1 MSEKTSLEKF
11 VYKGNPATLGQRF
24 ENWLEL
30 FDLAVLLNGVKDGQR
45 KGYLL
50 LNIGE
55 ELLTIYRAKRKDENE
70 DYETIRTMLS
80 AHLKPNRVVFTEVM
94 VFRRAKRFEGESAT
108 EFATR
113 LRGLAKY
120 CEFKD
125 IDTEILQQ
133 FIVGIDRPEVERKC
147 VITENLSLV
156 KAIEIA
162 TSLENLDANV
172 KGLHAPTEKEMTRR
186 GVGHIAEDDGESI
199 NAMGHNQRHNGPPQ
213 QRRHDDGNRR
223 QSQPAQESQ
232 RPANQPNQQ
241 TCGNCGRP
249 RHERRE
255 QCRAYGKPCNA
266 CNKVSTKWGTSHSSA
281 VRVQKLVDT
290 GKVQHKLLPVRG
302 GSITFLEI

>member
-11 VYKGNPATLGQRF
+11 VYKGNSVTLSPRF

-30 FDLAVLLNGVKDGQR
+30 FDLAVLLNGG
-45 KGYLL
+45 
-50 LNIGE
+50 
-55 ELLTIYRAKRKDENE
+55 TKRKD
-70 DYETIRTMLS
+70 DYNTIRAMLT

-147 VITENLSLV
+147 VITESLSLV

-186 GVGHIAEDDGESI
+186 GVGHIAEDDGESV
-199 NAMGHNQRHNGPPQ
+199 NF
-213 QRRHDDGNRR
+213 R
-223 QSQPAQESQ
+223 QS
-232 RPANQPNQQ
+232 
-241 TCGNCGRP
+241 
-249 RHERRE
+249 
-255 QCRAYGKPCNA
+255 A
-266 CNKVSTKWGTSHSSA
+266 CSA
-281 VRVQKLVDT
+281 LRQ
-290 GKVQHKLLPVRG
+290 
-302 GSITFLEI
+302 

>member
-11 VYKGNPATLGQRF
+11 VYKGNPATLGQRY

-113 LRGLAKY
+113 LRRAAKY

-125 IDTEILQQ
+125 IDSGKRIGQ
-133 FIVGIDRPEVERKC
+133 
-147 VITENLSLV
+147 
-156 KAIEIA
+156 IA
-162 TSLENLDANV
+162 TAL
-172 KGLHAPTEKEMTRR
+172 T
-186 GVGHIAEDDGESI
+186 
-199 NAMGHNQRHNGPPQ
+199 
-213 QRRHDDGNRR
+213 
-223 QSQPAQESQ
+223 PAKRS
-232 RPANQPNQQ
+232 RS
-241 TCGNCGRP
+241 R
-249 RHERRE
+249 
-255 QCRAYGKPCNA
+255 
-266 CNKVSTKWGTSHSSA
+266 
-281 VRVQKLVDT
+281 
-290 GKVQHKLLPVRG
+290 
-302 GSITFLEI
+302 